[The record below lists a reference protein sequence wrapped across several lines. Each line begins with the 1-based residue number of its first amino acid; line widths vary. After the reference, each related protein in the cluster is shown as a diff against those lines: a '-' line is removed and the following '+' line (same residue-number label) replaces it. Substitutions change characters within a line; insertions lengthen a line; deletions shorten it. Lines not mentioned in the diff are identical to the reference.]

1 MSLLKVIACIT
12 SLLVVRQEERLLRE
26 LLPSPSPTV
35 EHARQPN
42 HTHNDEQWL
51 VSFGAQEPQIEDSDE
66 VRKLHERVK
75 LQEVVQDQLSQQ
87 LQQERTTAETLRHR
101 LKEQQQMGVDLQ
113 HQLEQS
119 HLEAQRQE
127 RQLRMVQLE
136 VDKACQRA
144 QLQDLL
150 TEQLRSQ
157 LQEVTD
163 QRDCYRQQDHQ
174 LDQQLDQQL
183 TPAAAVR
190 KCKGLE
196 VRTATPTEILHL
208 AT

>member
-1 MSLLKVIACIT
+1 MSLLRVIACIT

-51 VSFGAQEPQIEDSDE
+51 VSFGACQTGASDE

-101 LKEQQQMGVDLQ
+101 LKEQQQMSVDLQ

-119 HLEAQRQE
+119 HLESQRKE
-127 RQLRMVQLE
+127 RQLEMVQLE
-136 VDKACQRA
+136 VDEARQRA

-150 TEQLRSQ
+150 TEQLHSQ

-183 TPAAAVR
+183 TPAAVR
-190 KCKGLE
+190 GCKGLE

-208 AT
+208 AA